1 MTTYIQMLIRLIL
14 AVVAGGLVGL
24 EREAVHKPAGIR
36 THMLVCLSAALAVLI
51 TIEQL
56 PGEAAW
62 IIAGIEMGIGLLGA
76 GTIFK
81 SHNEVH
87 GLTTASSIL
96 AVSILGLSIGMG
108 YYAMSLIAFILI
120 LFILHMKYIGFLKHH
135 T

>member
-1 MTTYIQMLIRLIL
+1 MTTLIQVSIRLIL
-14 AVVAGGLVGL
+14 AVIGGGLIGL

-36 THMLVCLSAALAVLI
+36 THILVCLSSALAVLI

-62 IIAGIEMGIGLLGA
+62 IIAGIEMGIGFLGA
-76 GTIFK
+76 GAIFK
-81 SHNEVH
+81 SKNEVH
-87 GLTTASSIL
+87 GLTTAASIL

-120 LFILHMKYIGFLKHH
+120 LITLHMKYVHFLKHH
-135 T
+135 A